1 MEENQMILRDY
12 LAIDRTKLANQR
24 TLLSYMRTS
33 LYLVVS
39 ALALFN
45 VESLEDIKYVGYL
58 LFMLSIVTFIFGI
71 CNYRKFKKT
80 IDKAY
85 QKGGG

>member
-1 MEENQMILRDY
+1 MEEKKMILRDY

-45 VESLEDIKYVGYL
+45 VKFLEEINYMGYFL
-58 LFMLSIVTFIFGI
+58 LGLSILTFIFGI
-71 CNYRKFKKT
+71 FNYRKFTKK

-85 QKGGG
+85 QNEEV